1 MAILALPLWQQPET
15 GRDRTRATHGPTPPH
30 GVHAHSSCDPGG
42 NLIFGSTASK
52 FNHIDPIGSRLHRY
66 CVPRLSSNGSPAE
79 YFAAPDRP
87 QNAAIYCIIYVCCV
101 SSTSSISDRLCRGFP
116 ERMLCKIDPY
126 PGHSVNRATTQHVE
140 TGGGHNVQ
148 ISQSSRRGKSQSPT
162 PGSGRRNRS
171 CYVGVTQ
178 ILTRAIQLAPRP
190 RAARRRSR
198 SSAGP

>member
-1 MAILALPLWQQPET
+1 MGRHHHMGCAHIHRAI
-15 GRDRTRATHGPTPPH
+15 
-30 GVHAHSSCDPGG
+30 
-42 NLIFGSTASK
+42 
-52 FNHIDPIGSRLHRY
+52 
-66 CVPRLSSNGSPAE
+66 PAE
-79 YFAAPDRP
+79 ILSLVPPP
-87 QNAAIYCIIYVCCV
+87 QSSTTSTPLVPAFIDIVSRACQVTAHRRSISQRQTDLKTADIYCIIYVCCV

-171 CYVGVTQ
+171 CYVGSHADFD
-178 ILTRAIQLAPRP
+178 TRHTTCAQT
-190 RAARRRSR
+190 SR
-198 SSAGP
+198 S